1 MSTSHRR
8 STLAAAPVAG
18 LLLLSACTAASA
30 GSAAPTSTTAPS
42 DQRLEEAHPRPPEKP
57 VIGMGTVMDVGGDV
71 QLCLGAVAESYPPQ
85 CSGVPL
91 DGWSWDDLEGSES
104 SGQTTWGAYAVS
116 ATFDGERLE
125 STEPPMLLALY
136 DPLVPEDPTGGVAG
150 TTPDEELARVQ
161 EDVFAR
167 LDDAL
172 TAWSDRGYVWVQ
184 VVWDDGSLQEAV
196 DAEYGDDV
204 VVVQSALREIG

>member
-8 STLAAAPVAG
+8 RTLAAAPVAG
-18 LLLLSACTAASA
+18 LLLLSACTAGSA

-42 DQRLEEAHPRPPEKP
+42 DQRLEDAQPRPPEKR
-57 VIGMGTVMDVGGDV
+57 VIGTGTVMDVGGDV
-71 QLCLGAVAESYPPQ
+71 QLCLGAIAESYPPQ

-91 DGWSWDDLEGSES
+91 DGWSWDGVEGSES

-116 ATFDGERLE
+116 ATFDGERLQN
-125 STEPPMLLALY
+125 TDPPTLLALY
-136 DPLVPEDPTGGVAG
+136 DPLAPEDPTGGVAG
-150 TTPDEELARVQ
+150 TTPEDELARVQ
-161 EDVFAR
+161 DDVFGR

-172 TAWSDRGYVWVQ
+172 TASSDRGYVWVQ

-196 DAEYGDDV
+196 DAEYGENV
-204 VVVQSALREIG
+204 VVVQSALREVD

>member
-150 TTPDEELARVQ
+150 TTPDEELVRVQ

-196 DAEYGDDV
+196 DAEYGDHV

>member
-1 MSTSHRR
+1 MRTSHRR

-18 LLLLSACTAASA
+18 LLLTLACTAGSA

-42 DQRLEEAHPRPPEKP
+42 DQRLEEAHPRPPEKT

-104 SGQTTWGAYAVS
+104 SGQTTWGGVRRIRDVRRRAAGEHGAADAARPVRPARARGFDRRCRGHHPRRGARAGAGGRLRS
-116 ATFDGERLE
+116 AR
-125 STEPPMLLALY
+125 
-136 DPLVPEDPTGGVAG
+136 
-150 TTPDEELARVQ
+150 
-161 EDVFAR
+161 
-167 LDDAL
+167 
-172 TAWSDRGYVWVQ
+172 
-184 VVWDDGSLQEAV
+184 
-196 DAEYGDDV
+196 
-204 VVVQSALREIG
+204 